1 MSDSTTFP
9 SLAYS
14 AGPDRVVAMGR
25 AVIAAEAEALW
36 ALGNELSPSFGY
48 AIATL
53 QQIKGSICVCGLGK
67 SGHIA
72 RKIASTLSATGTP
85 SLFLHAGEA
94 VHGDLGVLRKGD
106 ALLILSNSGSTRELG
121 TIIQYAGWF
130 DIPIIAITSS
140 LPSRLADAAEVCL
153 LLPDR
158 PEACPYGSAP
168 TTSTSMMLAIG
179 DALAI
184 TLMKLKGTT
193 AEELLRFH
201 PGGRLG
207 LDLVAIEA
215 FMHRGVEMPI
225 VTPRDPMSKVI
236 GTISD
241 KGFGVAAVVDD
252 DGNLEG
258 VITDGDIRR
267 HADALGKALASE
279 VMTRNPRV
287 LLEGMLAR
295 DALEMLSNSR
305 ITSLLVMD
313 AETERRVVGLVHIH
327 DLLRL
332 GIG

>member
-36 ALGNELSPSFGY
+36 ALGNELGPSFSH

-53 QQIKGSICVCGLGK
+53 QQIRGSVCVCGLGK

-72 RKIASTLSATGTP
+72 RKIASTLAATGTP

-94 VHGDLGVLRKGD
+94 VHGDLGMLREND
-106 ALLILSNSGSTRELG
+106 ALLILSNSGSTLELG
-121 TIIQYAGWF
+121 TIVRHAGLL
-130 DIPIIAITSS
+130 DIPIVAITSS
-140 LPSRLADAAEVCL
+140 LASRLADAAEICL
-153 LLPDR
+153 LLADR
-158 PEACPYGSAP
+158 PEACPHGSAP
-168 TTSTSMMLAIG
+168 TTSASMMLALG

-193 AEELLRFH
+193 AEDLLRLH

-207 LDLVAIEA
+207 LDLVTVES
-215 FMHRGVEMPI
+215 FMHRGDELPFVGPG
-225 VTPRDPMSKVI
+225 DPMRSVI
-236 GTISD
+236 ATIGD
-241 KGFGVAAVVDD
+241 KGFGVAAVVDE
-252 DGNLEG
+252 DGKLKG

-267 HADALGKALASE
+267 HVGALGAAIASE
-279 VMTRNPRV
+279 VMTRDPHV

-295 DALEMLSNSR
+295 DALEILSRSR

-327 DLLRL
+327 DLLQL